1 MRAEWGFAIVLGVIV
16 RAVRLGAAFAVLALF
31 YFQKVGVVFLLLPA
45 MRILTLVLIRTALRV

>member
-1 MRAEWGFAIVLGVIV
+1 MLGVIV